1 MFYCHLTEKTW
12 ISRQICR
19 GTQTHMMHMIR
30 WAHCM
35 YLKICVYIYI
45 YHLCL
50 VFVRRMKIAIHFW
63 QSNAWSF
70 DTNLPASCRGR
81 QVYNPGEAYH
91 IGCWSKLVRR
101 CLKSFN
107 NAQGKRENLMDIQ
120 KCIYVF
126 FSLLFSLRNIKDVS
140 SQKHVK
146 KYLEFSW

>member
-1 MFYCHLTEKTW
+1 M
-12 ISRQICR
+12 
-19 GTQTHMMHMIR
+19 
-30 WAHCM
+30 
-35 YLKICVYIYI
+35 YIYI

-140 SQKHVK
+140 SRKCK
-146 KYLEFSW
+146 LESSLDKCLRACQRMIKLINKPTIYACTPPEN